1 MTLLVGTGSLVTA
14 ALMIGG
20 SMLGTNAAAPG
31 HRPGGAPRHDGA
43 HPAYQWVDSP
53 TGSDARLRGLS
64 AVSREVAWA
73 SGTGGTV
80 LRTTDGGRTWDSV
93 GPAGTEALQF
103 RDIEATS
110 AEHAVALSI
119 GEGEDSR
126 VYVTDDGG
134 RSWAESFRNTD
145 ARAFYDCM
153 AFFDHRNGLAV
164 SDPVDGK
171 FRLIRTR
178 DGGHS
183 WSLVDPAGM
192 PAAEPGEFGFAASGT
207 CLSAGPGHQAWLAT
221 GGVDPARVFS
231 SHDGGSTWSVT
242 GTPVAGA
249 EAGGIFSVR
258 FRDAHRGVVVGG
270 DFTDPTGASD
280 NAAWT
285 TDGGR
290 TWHVVTGRSPGGY
303 RSGSAWVHGTHAT
316 ALAVGPTG
324 SDVSVD
330 GGRSWTAFDS
340 GSLDSVECAVDG
352 ACWASGEHGRVA
364 RLTRD

>member
-1 MTLLVGTGSLVTA
+1 MTLLAGTGSLVTA
-14 ALMIGG
+14 ALMIGS
-20 SMLGTNAAAPG
+20 SMLGPNAAGPG
-31 HRPGGAPRHDGA
+31 HDPGGAMQNPDDHT
-43 HPAYQWVDSP
+43 AYRWVDTTTS
-53 TGSDARLRGLS
+53 SDARLRGLS
-64 AVSREVAWA
+64 AASREVAWT

-80 LRTTDGGRTWDSV
+80 LRTTDGGRSWESV

-110 AEHAVALSI
+110 AQHAVALSI

-178 DGGHS
+178 DGGRS

-192 PAAEPGEFGFAASGT
+192 PVAEPGEFGFAAS
-207 CLSAGPGHQAWLAT
+207 
-221 GGVDPARVFS
+221 GVDPARVFS
-231 SHDGGSTWSVT
+231 SHDGGTTWSVT

-249 EAGGIFSVR
+249 EAGGICSVR
-258 FRDAHRGVVVGG
+258 FRDARRGVVVG
-270 DFTDPTGASD
+270 
-280 NAAWT
+280 
-285 TDGGR
+285 
-290 TWHVVTGRSPGGY
+290 
-303 RSGSAWVHGTHAT
+303 
-316 ALAVGPTG
+316 
-324 SDVSVD
+324 
-330 GGRSWTAFDS
+330 
-340 GSLDSVECAVDG
+340 
-352 ACWASGEHGRVA
+352 
-364 RLTRD
+364 